1 MLADVRQRQHRP
13 RRPLL
18 CRRGLLHPRGHRRN
32 CEPRPIRR
40 RQRHARGGIQ
50 RVRELHMRRHLSREE
65 KGVADIGGLASG
77 AVRTGV
83 EEGGDGGEGRSGVH
97 LLGHI

>member
-1 MLADVRQRQHRP
+1 M
-13 RRPLL
+13 
-18 CRRGLLHPRGHRRN
+18 
-32 CEPRPIRR
+32 
-40 RQRHARGGIQ
+40 
-50 RVRELHMRRHLSREE
+50 VRELPGPKLGFWGPLGSGTLPESIGIWSTFLEGSSSILDRS
-65 KGVADIGGLASG
+65 GVADIGGPASG